1 MPDKFHDKSK
11 EAGNKLKAY
20 ILSFS
25 SVATG
30 VFFFTLTGEDVS
42 SFGAV
47 EKTFLLGAMTFF
59 AATVVLCLLEL
70 HIDSRRFF
78 LYAKELEKPE
88 GEQDKTQV
96 RRLKR
101 IRVRVIYAS
110 YSTVLM
116 AFLLTFIYMLLR
128 LAG

>member
-30 VFFFTLTGEDVS
+30 VFFFTLTGEDISKFSVL
-42 SFGAV
+42 
-47 EKTFLLGAMTFF
+47 EKYFLLGAMTFF
-59 AATVVLCLLEL
+59 AATVVLSLLEL
-70 HIDSRRFF
+70 QVDSRRFF
-78 LYAKELEKPE
+78 LYAKEKEKPE
-88 GEQDKTQV
+88 SEQNMSQV
-96 RRLKR
+96 RKLK
-101 IRVRVIYAS
+101 RVRVRIIYSS
-110 YSTVLM
+110 YATVLT
-116 AFLLTFIYMLLR
+116 AFLLTFIYMVLR